1 MNYSSPLK
9 DNYIHLNDV
18 LAKGYSV
25 ENNLVSLD
33 IQIIGHFGN
42 SVSLVIA
49 AKNIIPYSAYNN
61 TANVGY
67 ILKYLVEL
75 LGIEEEDGLRL
86 SQIKNIPVRLIFDC
100 KDSTS
105 TFGAKCIGIGNFMED
120 KFVMFDVLAKMDKQ
134 K

>member
-9 DNYIHLNDV
+9 DNYIRLKDV

-33 IQIIGHFGN
+33 VQVIGHFDN

-49 AKNIIPYSAYNN
+49 ANNVIPYSSYNN
-61 TANVGY
+61 TENIGF
-67 ILKYLVEL
+67 IIKYLVEL
-75 LGIEEEDGLRL
+75 LGIQKEDGLL
-86 SQIKNIPVRLIFDC
+86 ISKVKDVPARLIFDSKEPC
-100 KDSTS
+100 W
-105 TFGAKCIGIGNFMED
+105 GAKCIGIGNFMED

>member
-1 MNYSSPLK
+1 MEDVNRAEDK
-9 DNYIHLNDV
+9 YIRFKEII
-18 LAKGYSV
+18 AKGYCV
-25 ENNLVSLD
+25 ENNIVSFD
-33 IQIIGHFGN
+33 VEVIGHFGN
-42 SVSLVIA
+42 AVSLIIA

-61 TANVGY
+61 TANIGY

-120 KFVMFDVLAKMDKQ
+120 KFVMFDVLAKMDK
-134 K
+134 